1 MIKFL
6 NLKVAA
12 AVFALLLA
20 GCDGWKHHLSSDGA
34 SLASKFDPSER
45 TLKIEGNDKPLVLF
59 FYTSGCGACKAQ
71 VPVLNELQAS
81 GDALII
87 GILGDGKGLEADA
100 AVARE
105 KGIKFPSVSGASSV
119 KYFETIVGGIF
130 GTPTSVIYD
139 KNGKAVKK
147 LIGLY
152 PKSAFET
159 QLKLMN

>member
-12 AVFALLLA
+12 AILALLLA
-20 GCDGWKHHLSSDGA
+20 GCDGWKYHLSTDGT

-45 TLKIEGNDKPLVLF
+45 TLKIEGNDKPFVLF
-59 FYTSGCGACKAQ
+59 FYTSSCGACKEQ
-71 VPVLNELQAS
+71 VPALNELQAS

-87 GILGDGKGLEADA
+87 GVLGGGKGLEADA

-105 KGIKFPSVSGASSV
+105 KGIKFPSISGASSV
-119 KYFETIVGGIF
+119 KYFESIVGGIF

-139 KNGKAVKK
+139 KNGKTVKK

-159 QLKLMN
+159 QLKLIN